1 MNMEEINAV
10 LGIDTN
16 AVTKD
21 ILIVRAVEFCGE
33 MADCYEPDTL
43 EHTAF
48 VALRYAL
55 CCVLI
60 NGGNCDAD

>member
-16 AVTKD
+16 AATRD
-21 ILIVRAVEFCGE
+21 MLIVRAAEFRRA
-33 MADCYEPDTL
+33 MADCSEPDTL

-55 CCVLI
+55 YRALV